1 MSSWSCFNCTFEN
14 AALMPACEMCGTVKE
29 STWWKCADCNFARN
43 SPSSELC
50 LNSGCGKRRVAE
62 FVSWKPEMKSAP
74 APAPAKPEIKVQE
87 VEEYVCPIPSRLI
100 SEKMYFRMVGL
111 QCTCTGC
118 LRNRATFAN
127 FASEFSGDIKTA
139 TKGHLSGKK
148 LFRCA
153 NFKNREFIDFAT
165 VRRMNQEM
173 GIDEAR
179 IREMEVNLS
188 KYPTKTKMI
197 PNPETKEFHIICPH
211 CAWKSKMD
219 IDQLNS
225 KMVRCGGTVDQHA
238 TFKQID
244 ALIKNGMSFTDGCL
258 RGIAFLE
265 EEGEYFAHG
274 ADLDDLV
281 FPPLL

>member
-14 AALMPACEMCGTVKE
+14 ASAMPMCEMCGTVKE
-29 STWWKCADCNFARN
+29 SAWWKCVDCNFARN

-62 FVSWKPEMKSAP
+62 FAP
-74 APAPAKPEIKVQE
+74 APTHVRPEIKVQE
-87 VEEYVCPIPSRLI
+87 VEAYVCPIPSHLL
-100 SEKMYFRMVGL
+100 SEKMFHRMVGN
-111 QCTCTGC
+111 QCTCNGC
-118 LRNRATFAN
+118 LRNRATFAK
-127 FASEFSGDIKTA
+127 FASEFRGDIKTA
-139 TKGHLSGKK
+139 TKDHLSGKK

-153 NFKNREFIDFAT
+153 HFKKIEFIDFNT
-165 VRRMNQEM
+165 IRRLNQEY
-173 GIDEAR
+173 GNDEAR
-179 IREMEVNLS
+179 IREMEVNLA

-197 PNPETKEFHIICPH
+197 YNPATEEFLITCPH
-211 CAWKSKMD
+211 CGWKDDMERKY
-219 IDQLNS
+219 LNS
-225 KMVRCGGTVDQHA
+225 KMARCGASVDQHA

-244 ALIKNGMSFTDGCL
+244 TRIKNGMSFTNGCL

-265 EEGEYFAHG
+265 EEGGYFAHG

>member
-14 AALMPACEMCGTVKE
+14 AALMPACELCGTVKE
-29 STWWKCADCNFARN
+29 STWWKCVDCNFARN

-62 FVSWKPEMKSAP
+62 FVSRKPEMKSAP
-74 APAPAKPEIKVQE
+74 APTPVRPEIKVQE
-87 VEEYVCPIPSRLI
+87 DEKYVCPIPSHLI
-100 SEKMYFRMVGL
+100 PDKILFHMVGR
-111 QCTCTGC
+111 QCTCKGC
-118 LRNRATFAN
+118 LRNRATFAK
-127 FASEFSGDIKTA
+127 FASEFRGDIKTA
-139 TKGHLSGKK
+139 TKDHLSGKK

-153 NFKNREFIDFAT
+153 NFKNREFIDVAT
-165 VRRMNQEM
+165 VRRLNQEI
-173 GIDEAR
+173 GNDEAR
-179 IREMEVNLS
+179 IREMEVNLA

-197 PNPETKEFHIICPH
+197 LNPATEEFLITCPH
-211 CAWKSKMD
+211 CAWKEEMSIKH
-219 IDQLNS
+219 LNS
-225 KMVRCGGTVDQHA
+225 KMVRCGGSVSQHA

-244 ALIKNGMSFTDGCL
+244 ALIKNGLSFSYGCL

>member
-14 AALMPACEMCGTVKE
+14 ASAMSMCEMCETVKE
-29 STWWKCADCNFARN
+29 STWWKCVDCNFARN

-62 FVSWKPEMKSAP
+62 FISRKPEMKVAP
-74 APAPAKPEIKVQE
+74 APTPVRPEIKVQE
-87 VEEYVCPIPSRLI
+87 VEAYVCPIPSRLL
-100 SEKMYFRMVGL
+100 SEKMFHRMVGN
-111 QCTCTGC
+111 QCTCNGC
-118 LRNRATFAN
+118 LRNRATFAK
-127 FASEFSGDIKTA
+127 FASEFNGDIKTA
-139 TKGHLSGKK
+139 TKDHLSGKK

-153 NFKNREFIDFAT
+153 HFKKIEFIDFST
-165 VRRMNQEM
+165 IRRLNQEI
-173 GIDEAR
+173 GNDEAR
-179 IREMEVNLS
+179 IREMEVNLA

-197 PNPETKEFHIICPH
+197 LNRATEEFLITCPH
-211 CAWKSKMD
+211 CAWRTSMN
-219 IDQLNS
+219 IYQLNS

-244 ALIKNGMSFTDGCL
+244 TCIKNGMSFTDGCL

-265 EEGEYFAHG
+265 EEGGYFAHG